1 MGHII
6 GSKNSIIPLI
16 DRLNTYTQTTVC
28 NRFLAAAVLLLV
40 CVVFSTQAAVA
51 SEPVIL
57 TNDKAEYLLGKYL
70 EILEDTEKRFKVEEV
85 ISSEFAG
92 KFVHSRVDVP
102 NFGLGD
108 TVHWL
113 RFHINNETSEES
125 RWFLEISWASLRYI
139 DAYTVSPDGEA
150 EFIGR
155 TGGMVPG
162 GEKLFRSRYPVIPIT
177 ITPGSRQTVYL
188 RIESIGAI
196 IYPLTLYTP
205 EAFSMKQSV
214 SDLAVGLFGGIML
227 ALFLY
232 NSVIFLMLG
241 HRAFLYYVLVIA
253 VSSFYYMVVF
263 GIPQFYLWPAS
274 HWWVTVAW
282 AFFLSLIGLLGGLMN
297 RYALS
302 TARYAPVV
310 DRLLKVFIAVSCVF
324 AIAVNILP
332 IPIVGGMLMVFVMSF
347 CAFILS
353 INFLSWHRGF
363 KTAGYFLVA
372 WIVFFVGLPL
382 SAATMLGLLPYNTV
396 TSNLDV
402 IGILVAVVL
411 GSSAL
416 AGHVRSAEGK
426 RDQARALATT
436 TQRLTRYFPKTL
448 VEKILSSEEEV
459 LPISQRKLVTVFF
472 SDLRGFTD
480 LTDRVAP
487 ERIGEILNEYIT
499 GMMELINRHG
509 GTLDKI
515 MGDGIMAFFG
525 APDEMDK
532 REQAR
537 AAVTMAVEMQKRLGE
552 LGEKWNSEGIDHNMR
567 LRVGITQD
575 YVTVGNFGSNELMSY
590 TAIGEGV
597 NLASRMEAEC
607 PPGRILVS
615 FSVYSLT
622 KNEFPYGEI
631 YEKDFKGFARRQK
644 VAELNPS
651 VIIGLGD

>member
-1 MGHII
+1 
-6 GSKNSIIPLI
+6 
-16 DRLNTYTQTTVC
+16 
-28 NRFLAAAVLLLV
+28 
-40 CVVFSTQAAVA
+40 
-51 SEPVIL
+51 
-57 TNDKAEYLLGKYL
+57 
-70 EILEDTEKRFKVEEV
+70 
-85 ISSEFAG
+85 
-92 KFVHSRVDVP
+92 
-102 NFGLGD
+102 
-108 TVHWL
+108 
-113 RFHINNETSEES
+113 
-125 RWFLEISWASLRYI
+125 
-139 DAYTVSPDGEA
+139 
-150 EFIGR
+150 
-155 TGGMVPG
+155 
-162 GEKLFRSRYPVIPIT
+162 
-177 ITPGSRQTVYL
+177 
-188 RIESIGAI
+188 
-196 IYPLTLYTP
+196 
-205 EAFSMKQSV
+205 
-214 SDLAVGLFGGIML
+214 
-227 ALFLY
+227 
-232 NSVIFLMLG
+232 
-241 HRAFLYYVLVIA
+241 
-253 VSSFYYMVVF
+253 
-263 GIPQFYLWPAS
+263 
-274 HWWVTVAW
+274 
-282 AFFLSLIGLLGGLMN
+282 
-297 RYALS
+297 
-302 TARYAPVV
+302 
-310 DRLLKVFIAVSCVF
+310 
-324 AIAVNILP
+324 
-332 IPIVGGMLMVFVMSF
+332 
-347 CAFILS
+347 
-353 INFLSWHRGF
+353 
-363 KTAGYFLVA
+363 
-372 WIVFFVGLPL
+372 
-382 SAATMLGLLPYNTV
+382 MLGLLPYNTV